1 MYHSFLERQRHKQY
15 DPTYPKEWILV
26 YPNYAHISLICK
38 WVFAFFFY
46 PIYHVSNQLMTAI
59 NWFRLFNQ
67 TMNEKNKATKIK
79 YIYNHSKEEENGT
92 NID

>member
-1 MYHSFLERQRHKQY
+1 
-15 DPTYPKEWILV
+15 
-26 YPNYAHISLICK
+26 
-38 WVFAFFFY
+38 
-46 PIYHVSNQLMTAI
+46 MTAI